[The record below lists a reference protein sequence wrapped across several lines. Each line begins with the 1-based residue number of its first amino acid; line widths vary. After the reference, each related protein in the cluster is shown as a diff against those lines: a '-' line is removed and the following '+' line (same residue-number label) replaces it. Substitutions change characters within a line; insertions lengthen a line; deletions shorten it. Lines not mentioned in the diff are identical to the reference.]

1 MSQVSTGLSIKL
13 CKDLTLQAWNV
24 FLSLLKT
31 TECKT
36 GMNSQKVYKHQKK
49 LQKTAL
55 KDEFLPYLGRH

>member
-31 TECKT
+31 TEYKT
-36 GMNSQKVYKHQKK
+36 GMISQKVYKHQKK